1 MEEPMNQQFKMC
13 ERSTRV
19 NVEQDGCS
27 IVQKGKQLNPHKL
40 GMRDLQLID
49 FANTKIK
56 SQSPK
61 KVESFPYVILGY
73 DNHYGGES
81 HSYDKSEST
90 KEVKSVILLRPMFSK

>member
-40 GMRDLQLID
+40 RMRDLQLID

-61 KVESFPYVILGY
+61 KVESFPYVILGMITIME
-73 DNHYGGES
+73 GS
-81 HSYDKSEST
+81 HIHMTNLKVL
-90 KEVKSVILLRPMFSK
+90 KR